1 MRLARAV
8 GRTEI
13 HLVLLIGGVTGP
25 AGVRPPAAALG
36 NFCFRTKPLCWL
48 RELESRQRASLKD
61 FYPLFE
67 PFPEILQQTLADG
80 RILLPEEFPVSCPA
94 GTSHLEAQSNNARA
108 VLEGWL
114 VL

>member
-1 MRLARAV
+1 M
-8 GRTEI
+8 
-13 HLVLLIGGVTGP
+13 LLIGGVTGP

-67 PFPEILQQTLADG
+67 PFFKVLPSSLLFPEIPRQTLADG

-108 VLEGWL
+108 VLEARL